1 MLRLLLD
8 EHISRKVAN
17 QVKKGIPGVEVLS
30 IHDWENGRFLATS
43 DGEIL
48 RVAARQNLTLVTYD
62 QNTILTQMA
71 EIVSD
76 GCDHGG
82 IVVIDGKTIRQ
93 SDIGGLVKALCWLC
107 EAESRADWK
116 NRTVYLQAK
125 GRA

>member
-17 QVKKGIPGVEVLS
+17 QVKKGIPGLDVLS
-30 IHDWENGRFLATS
+30 IHDWENGRFLATN

-48 RVAARQNLTLVTYD
+48 RVAARHNLTLVTYD
-62 QNTILTQMA
+62 QNTIFTHMA
-71 EIVSD
+71 EIVSE

-93 SDIGGLVKALCWLC
+93 SDIGGLVKALCWLY

>member
-8 EHISRKVAN
+8 EHISRKVAA
-17 QVKKGIPGVEVLS
+17 QVKKRIPGLDVLS

-48 RVAARQNLTLVTYD
+48 RVAAQQNLTLVTYD
-62 QNTILTQMA
+62 QNTIFTHMA
-71 EIVSD
+71 EIASE

-82 IVVIDGKTIRQ
+82 IVVVDGKTIRQ
-93 SDIGGLVKALCWLC
+93 SDIGGLVKALGWLC
-107 EAESRADWK
+107 EAESMADWK
-116 NRTVYLQAK
+116 NRTVYLQAE